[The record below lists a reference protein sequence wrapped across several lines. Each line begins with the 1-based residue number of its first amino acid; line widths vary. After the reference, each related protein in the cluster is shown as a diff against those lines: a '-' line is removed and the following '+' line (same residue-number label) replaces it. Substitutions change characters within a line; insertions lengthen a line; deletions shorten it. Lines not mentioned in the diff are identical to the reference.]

1 MDHTNSQ
8 RILRQLFLIRYN
20 ALIERIR
27 DKLSLS
33 QETTEILVKAIVKVD
48 WIDETLDEVKALP
61 VT

>member
-1 MDHTNSQ
+1 MEHTNSQ
-8 RILRQLFLIRYN
+8 RILRQLFLIRYTS
-20 ALIERIR
+20 LIERIR

-33 QETTEILVKAIVKVD
+33 QEITEILVKAIVKVD

>member
-1 MDHTNSQ
+1 MEHTNSQ
-8 RILRQLFLIRYN
+8 RILRQLFLIRYTS
-20 ALIERIR
+20 LIERIR